1 MISKVSFSGAGWKVS
16 FHLGV
21 AKFLNEFDLVDR
33 TNLKVSGS
41 SAGSM
46 VALSFLLSK
55 NMEALHQRLL
65 EAADQVRYK
74 YGLFGGNWTE
84 LAVKILVEF
93 NELDTKPRI
102 HEMLAD
108 RLFVN
113 VTRFPFQKRL
123 FSRFDSNEHLI
134 DVLLASAFIPAVA
147 QRMTRPGAGWLYYD
161 GSVTDNFP
169 DLGEDTL
176 RVGFAMGPFATQPHI
191 KPSLSSG
198 LMEVVWPNKSL
209 MQELFDDGY
218 RQSVLY
224 FLSDRPNPSWMKR
237 TPAEPVKALA

>member
-1 MISKVSFSGAGWKVS
+1 MISKISFSGAGWKLS

-33 TNLKVSGS
+33 ANLQVSGS

-46 VALSFLLSK
+46 AALSFLLNK

-65 EAADQVRYK
+65 DAADLVKYK
-74 YGLFGGNWTE
+74 FGIFGGNWSE
-84 LAVKILVEF
+84 VAVKILIEF
-93 NELDTKPRI
+93 NELDKKPKI

-113 VTRFPFQKRL
+113 VSQFPFTKKL
-123 FSRFDSNEHLI
+123 YSRFKSNEHLI
-134 DVLLASAFIPAVA
+134 DVMLASAFIPAIA
-147 QRMTRPGAGWLYYD
+147 QKMTRPGAGWIYYD

-191 KPSLSSG
+191 KLSLSSG
-198 LMEVVWPNKSL
+198 LMKVVRPDKAL
-209 MQELFDDGY
+209 MQKLFDDGY

-224 FLSDRPNPSWMKR
+224 FLSDKPRLSWMQR
-237 TPAEPVKALA
+237 SQPDPVVALG